1 MNTQDAAYATVHDYP
16 GGASSLA
23 PRMGMPVAVLNSKV
37 NPNTHTHHLSL
48 SEAVRVM
55 AVTGDTRM
63 LRAQCDELGFLPPI
77 PRVVVDV
84 SDMAL
89 LESYTQMISRL
100 GEFSRQFHAALS
112 DGRLTTA
119 EVDQLENGMLD
130 FFAAGEELVNRA
142 RSIAR

>member
-1 MNTQDAAYATVHDYP
+1 
-16 GGASSLA
+16 
-23 PRMGMPVAVLNSKV
+23 
-37 NPNTHTHHLSL
+37 
-48 SEAVRVM
+48 
-55 AVTGDTRM
+55 M

>member
-1 MNTQDAAYATVHDYP
+1 MNVQDAAYATVHDYP

-23 PRMGMPVAVLNSKV
+23 PRMGMPVAVMNSKV

-119 EVDQLENGMLD
+119 EVDQLETWMLD